1 MRGTAR
7 LLRTNSVKESFEL
20 KKKEFVNL
28 PCRTR
33 LPLGPCRKGLTN
45 AQFSSRN
52 TALKNKPKSSKKILV
67 VVRTFNRA

>member
-1 MRGTAR
+1 MRGTVLR

-33 LPLGPCRKGLTN
+33 LPLGPCRKGLT
-45 AQFSSRN
+45 QC
-52 TALKNKPKSSKKILV
+52 TILI
-67 VVRTFNRA
+67 TQHGFEKQTEII